1 MKTNHFVNS
10 LLDLSGILFAANVFV
25 QSIPEY
31 SRYSNR
37 SYPEHGS
44 CFDRNKYS
52 KHEGP
57 NLVDTLCRLLD
68 GGTTQAFLQEP
79 IRRSFHFT
87 NKLLPPVSRKSRKSS
102 DIILFVS
109 SKQRRLEARNFAVI

>member
-31 SRYSNR
+31 SWYSN
-37 SYPEHGS
+37 SSNAEHGS
-44 CFDRNKYS
+44 CFDRNKYL
-52 KHEGP
+52 KHEST

-68 GGTTQAFLQEP
+68 GGTT
-79 IRRSFHFT
+79 
-87 NKLLPPVSRKSRKSS
+87 
-102 DIILFVS
+102 
-109 SKQRRLEARNFAVI
+109 